1 MIRMPISFGISSVRI
16 YGGFDTIISYFPAM
30 CANKSVCIT
39 VQSACNRSRFFFV
52 RVIAASEISAR
63 STDTA
68 GTSFAT
74 LIPIQPLPQ
83 HISNTRNSL
92 SPVCSRFFSL
102 SFSSFSHAC
111 STRSSVSGLGIRTS
125 SAVANS
131 YPINSCVPRIYWH
144 GLCVIRSVTYACSLC
159 ACSSVTSSAIRR
171 ISVEYV
177 QPATSIARS
186 RISLS
191 ASGISACLRRSNSSF
206 INACHVIVFLISR
219 SLPVLRDMHASLKPP
234 PPKRSQPQP
243 YPPSAPWSSVSGSE
257 VPAY

>member
-1 MIRMPISFGISSVRI
+1 M
-16 YGGFDTIISYFPAM
+16 YGGFDTIISYFPSI
-30 CANKSVCIT
+30 CINKSVCIT
-39 VQSACNRSRFFFV
+39 AQSACNRSRFFFV
-52 RVIAASEISAR
+52 RAIAASEISASSTR
-63 STDTA
+63 SLPCR
-68 GTSFAT
+68 SFEK

-83 HISNTRNSL
+83 HRSNTL
-92 SPVCSRFFSL
+92 RFLPSGVSFQFSAIL
-102 SFSSFSHAC
+102 QASSTSN
-111 STRSSVSGLGIRTS
+111 SVSGLGIRTS

-159 ACSSVTSSAIRR
+159 ACFSVTSSAIRR